1 MGKIKKILE
10 KELTGGTQN
19 TDIYPITSTKAV
31 YDENNERLDNVLGDL
46 KNKIDTNSIIS
57 VHRADVSINKNVV
70 TLGAGNYYFYK
81 HDGVER
87 NKSLTS
93 PLTFTFSADK
103 VLTFNLS
110 SLSFQFHDKN
120 ETSSD
125 EVILLI
131 WDNGKGF
138 ANNYGTLWG
147 NKVDNARI
155 NEIEQK
161 VNNSS
166 SVPSFVKNEA
176 NTTYSRLLDFLSGD
190 NADLIGMITDVHS
203 YNTDKYKHYHYLS
216 EINKLFG
223 CSILVNCGDI
233 GLTTSSTLK
242 EAKALIAN
250 TIMNMGNSSHW
261 IFCKGNH
268 DNDVAQLHVSA
279 VSSAINTAYKRQFF
293 CSSTTENNTEN
304 TDFGCVKNTNM
315 GSVYIYLNTTDDTI
329 PGRSTYFVGKAQL
342 LWLINT
348 LKSVPAQ
355 TRVVI
360 CMHRCPEHFADWNSY
375 ASDIIGDS
383 WDAIRA
389 IFPAFVSK
397 SSGSNSNLNISWD
410 FRNSPASA
418 KLVCVLCGDSH
429 FNAFQKIKGVNYIVR
444 QGYGGVAASE
454 MPASAVKDDFDYNK
468 QCLLDILAIKSNGT
482 AKMFRIGAGGESR
495 DLTISY

>member
-46 KNKIDTNSIIS
+46 KAKIDTNSIIS

-70 TLGAGNYYFYK
+70 TLGAGYYYFYK

-87 NKSLTS
+87 NKTLTS

-110 SLSFQFHDKN
+110 SQSFQFHDKN

-147 NKVDNARI
+147 NKIDNARI

-190 NADLIGMITDVHS
+190 NADFS
-203 YNTDKYKHYHYLS
+203 
-216 EINKLFG
+216 
-223 CSILVNCGDI
+223 
-233 GLTTSSTLK
+233 
-242 EAKALIAN
+242 
-250 TIMNMGNSSHW
+250 
-261 IFCKGNH
+261 
-268 DNDVAQLHVSA
+268 
-279 VSSAINTAYKRQFF
+279 
-293 CSSTTENNTEN
+293 
-304 TDFGCVKNTNM
+304 
-315 GSVYIYLNTTDDTI
+315 
-329 PGRSTYFVGKAQL
+329 
-342 LWLINT
+342 
-348 LKSVPAQ
+348 
-355 TRVVI
+355 
-360 CMHRCPEHFADWNSY
+360 
-375 ASDIIGDS
+375 
-383 WDAIRA
+383 
-389 IFPAFVSK
+389 
-397 SSGSNSNLNISWD
+397 
-410 FRNSPASA
+410 
-418 KLVCVLCGDSH
+418 
-429 FNAFQKIKGVNYIVR
+429 
-444 QGYGGVAASE
+444 
-454 MPASAVKDDFDYNK
+454 
-468 QCLLDILAIKSNGT
+468 
-482 AKMFRIGAGGESR
+482 
-495 DLTISY
+495 